1 MTLDT
6 AAIKQEATN
15 AALWAATSYLQ
26 QHYEG
31 DDWGA
36 CGFAWVRI
44 TPQHKG
50 NTKLGKAERVIL
62 RELGFELNYTG
73 KSYDWWNPSGLGCQ
87 SVEAKA
93 HGANA
98 AVRVLQQYGFL
109 PVSMSR
115 LD

>member
-1 MTLDT
+1 MTLDI
-6 AAIKQEATN
+6 AAIKQEASN
-15 AALWAATSYLQ
+15 AALRAATAYLQ
-26 QHYEG
+26 NHYDG
-31 DDWGA
+31 ADHGA

-44 TPQHKG
+44 MPQYKG
-50 NTKLGKAERVIL
+50 NTKLGKAERVVL
-62 RELGFELNYTG
+62 RDLGFELNYTG

-87 SVEAKA
+87 NVEAKA

-109 PVSMSR
+109 PMAMSR

>member
-6 AAIKQEATN
+6 AAIKQEAHK
-15 AALWAATSYLQ
+15 AAQDAGLAYLQ
-26 QHYEG
+26 EHYNG

-44 TPQHKG
+44 MPQHKG
-50 NTKLGKAERVIL
+50 NTKLGKAERVVL

-87 SVEAKA
+87 NVEAKA
-93 HGANA
+93 KGAGA
-98 AVRVLQQYGFL
+98 AVRVLRQYGYL
-109 PVSMSR
+109 PVAMSR